1 MLIDLHVHT
10 ADFSACSQLDL
21 EQAIIRAKE
30 LGLQGL
36 CITDHESNGIAG
48 KASDLARKHQFFI
61 LVGMEILTLQGDL
74 LVFGLEEAP
83 ADRVEAGVLLGQIK
97 QRQGIAISAHPFRD
111 NGRGMGDLIR
121 QYPQLDGV
129 EVFNGRTSLNDNYRA
144 VRLAK
149 LLNINAVGGSDAHR
163 LDEVGKYVT
172 SFPEGIRDFQD
183 FREAFTSHQV
193 FPLKYQKENYE
204 EVEYE
209 KEII

>member
-10 ADFSACSQLDL
+10 SDFSPCSQLDL
-21 EQAIIRAKE
+21 EQAILRAKE

-36 CITDHESNGIAG
+36 CITDHESNEIAG
-48 KASDLARKHQFFI
+48 KAIDLARKHQFFI
-61 LVGMEILTLQGDL
+61 LVGMEILTMQGDL

-83 ADRVEAGVLLGQIK
+83 AGRVEAGFLLGHIN

-111 NGRGMGDLIR
+111 NGRGMGDLIH
-121 QYPQLDGV
+121 QYPQLGGA

-144 VRLAK
+144 LRLAK

-172 SFPEGIRDFQD
+172 AFPEGIRDLQD
-183 FREAFTSHQV
+183 FREAFTNHQV
-193 FPLKYQKENYE
+193 FPLEFQENNYE
-204 EVEYE
+204 EVGHE
-209 KEII
+209 KENI